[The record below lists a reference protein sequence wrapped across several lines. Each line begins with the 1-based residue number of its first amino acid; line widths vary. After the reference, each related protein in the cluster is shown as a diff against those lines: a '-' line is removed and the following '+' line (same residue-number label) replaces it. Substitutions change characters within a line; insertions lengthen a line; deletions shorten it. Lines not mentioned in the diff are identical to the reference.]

1 MEGCYLTDSDP
12 RPIKLHSARS
22 LWNPVQ
28 PLARRGGRDDH
39 ESNGGLTRAVE
50 KRTSES
56 LPDCEHLNLE
66 LEWNDF
72 GYSTGH
78 YTCIICGEP
87 VVHAP
92 QESVSR

>member
-1 MEGCYLTDSDP
+1 MTMNQAAALRVRWKERADL
-12 RPIKLHSARS
+12 SA
-22 LWNPVQ
+22 
-28 PLARRGGRDDH
+28 
-39 ESNGGLTRAVE
+39 
-50 KRTSES
+50 
-56 LPDCEHLNLE
+56 DCEHLNLE

-78 YTCIICGEP
+78 YTCIICGGP

>member
-1 MEGCYLTDSDP
+1 MTMNQTAALRE
-12 RPIKLHSARS
+12 RWKKEQANRS
-22 LWNPVQ
+22 
-28 PLARRGGRDDH
+28 
-39 ESNGGLTRAVE
+39 T
-50 KRTSES
+50 
-56 LPDCEHLNLE
+56 DCEHLNLE